1 MKRFLATVAAAGA
14 IAGFALAGS
23 SVERTEAAEP
33 SNFLERVVCNQAT
46 GESTASFVVPS
57 EGDIDHNLDARGVP
71 GTPDEVWIDLTL
83 FDNDFARGTFLGFGP
98 FGANGDARAFALEG
112 LNQYQVHYYRLNV
125 LVDGRWHELGRAAF
139 GTPDCNTVRQLEC
152 DAASGTVD
160 VLFELPA
167 FTLAPGRAL
176 ESWLD
181 ISLFNNGFA
190 GNTFLGV
197 GPFAPPVPASQPSP
211 PPTVTSYRWEGIV
224 SARMHFFRVNV
235 LNDRGMWDQRSFGS
249 FLTPDCRDLVRF

>member
-1 MKRFLATVAAAGA
+1 MKRYFATLAVAGVIAAM
-14 IAGFALAGS
+14 ALAGG
-23 SVERTEAAEP
+23 SVDRTQAAEP

-57 EGDIDHNLDARGVP
+57 EGDIDDILDARGVT
-71 GTPDEVWIDLTL
+71 GTPVEVWIDLTL
-83 FDNDFARGTFLGFGP
+83 FDNNFARGTFLGFGP
-98 FGANGDARAFALEG
+98 FGADDDARAFGLED
-112 LNQYQVHYYRLNV
+112 LIPARVHLYRVNV

-139 GTPDCNTVRQLEC
+139 GTPDCTTVRQLEC

-167 FTLAPGRAL
+167 FTLAPGRAV
-176 ESWLD
+176 ESWIDL
-181 ISLFNNGFA
+181 SLFNNGFPQ
-190 GNTFLGV
+190 NTFLGV

-211 PPTVTSYRWEGIV
+211 PPMVTLYRWEGIV

-235 LNDRGMWDQRSFGS
+235 LNDRGQWDQRSFGS
-249 FLTPDCRDLVRF
+249 FLTPDCRDLAQF